1 MSDSTATGAP
11 VEKKLRSS
19 NEANGSGDAKNA
31 MEMLKDLRGF
41 VFKEV
46 LGSVPEKKKQ
56 AFPEAE
62 AELHECISSLQ
73 LIHLSNN
80 TIYVHKSTFI
90 YPATDKHIEKYRFKP
105 MHLLFETP
113 DDYKNITLPF
123 IQDGQ
128 FSIDWVY
135 NILDGKKEQDTVI
148 LKDEDKEIGFVLARD
163 LKWTGDVIEQLYYQ
177 AIVVRRDLK
186 SIRDLTE
193 RELPLLKN
201 ILKKSIDAIFQKHG
215 VPESRLK
222 IHFHYY
228 PSYYHLHVHF
238 QYIGAEVS
246 QPFVYLQQAIANIEL
261 IPDYYQRATLS
272 CVIKEG
278 QPLFELFKKAGR
290 GDRGGGNRGGKS
302 GKMNYKQKSS
312 IRFIDDS
319 DPPFIRAMKEKMG
332 YQEHKLEDKFEEN
345 ELLDVD
351 AGTSNDPDDIRNMK
365 EGERPQVVVLD
376 PSKDLTVEEL
386 DDEVRKKMEE
396 DDRRKIEE
404 GKITFKKPVK
414 RTTDDANSEDKP
426 EDKKKRSDPLPKKTA
441 SQLLS
446 FGDDEEE

>member
-1 MSDSTATGAP
+1 MSDTTATDAP
-11 VEKKLRSS
+11 VEKKLRTS

-31 MEMLKDLRGF
+31 MEMLENLRGF
-41 VFKEV
+41 EFKEV
-46 LGSVPEKKKQ
+46 LGSVPEKKIIFIHCHNVSEDKPGIVVVENIHCDCLGILILDKQ

-62 AELHECISSLQ
+62 AELQKCISSLQ

-113 DDYKNITLPF
+113 DDYKNITLPY

-148 LKDEDKEIGFVLARD
+148 LKDEDKDIGFVLARD

-177 AIVVRRDLK
+177 AIVIRRDLK
-186 SIRDLTE
+186 SIR
-193 RELPLLKN
+193 
-201 ILKKSIDAIFQKHG
+201 
-215 VPESRLK
+215 
-222 IHFHYY
+222 
-228 PSYYHLHVHF
+228 
-238 QYIGAEVS
+238 YIGAEVT

-278 QPLFELFKKAGR
+278 QPLFDLFKKAGR
-290 GDRGGGNRGGKS
+290 FVIKMPRGGGDRGGSNRGGKS

-332 YQEHKLEDKFEEN
+332 YQESKLEDKFEEN

-414 RTTDDANSEDKP
+414 RTTDDVNSEEKP
-426 EDKKKRSDPLPKKTA
+426 EDKKKRYDPPPKKAA